1 MQTFIIAW
9 QWRFSPLTRILCPA
23 HWQILPRFT
32 RFVWKPINDNICRVV
47 EYFFDRSM
55 LLSSTEIRRFPLWCN
70 RKIVNM
76 RLRMVRGRFYNSF
89 VVRGWHGL
97 EPRAWR
103 VIAWVAICRLRW
115 RMTTDSILF
124 LRHFAN
130 VSLTQGNRD
139 EICHPNF
146 SVSVWWI
153 LYHDR
158 KQKLM
163 YKNIDQ
169 EFLSLNNIIY
179 IIMENISRTLCR

>member
-9 QWRFSPLTRILCPA
+9 QWRFSPLIHEYYALRIGKYCHVSHGLYGNRSTT
-23 HWQILPRFT
+23 I
-32 RFVWKPINDNICRVV
+32 FVVS

-97 EPRAWR
+97 EPRARR

-158 KQKLM
+158 IQKLI

-169 EFLSLNNIIY
+169 GFLSLNNI
-179 IIMENISRTLCR
+179 TL

>member
-146 SVSVWWI
+146 SVSPFGEYYITIV
-153 LYHDR
+153 
-158 KQKLM
+158 
-163 YKNIDQ
+163 YK
-169 EFLSLNNIIY
+169 SWCTK
-179 IIMENISRTLCR
+179 ISIKSF